1 MVWTGKS
8 PCFLGCP
15 ALPLPHSNLGG
26 VEMDAIEK
34 LEEVEETLAEIMTI
48 AQLVK
53 EIVTESEENDYIRRS
68 LSTIE
73 KMVRSVCEK
82 DMQELKKL
90 IT

>member
-1 MVWTGKS
+1 
-8 PCFLGCP
+8 
-15 ALPLPHSNLGG
+15 
-26 VEMDAIEK
+26 MDAIEK

-90 IT
+90 IM

>member
-1 MVWTGKS
+1 
-8 PCFLGCP
+8 
-15 ALPLPHSNLGG
+15 
-26 VEMDAIEK
+26 MDVTDK
-34 LEEVEETLAEIMTI
+34 LEEMEETLAEIMTV
-48 AQLVK
+48 AQLTK
-53 EIVTESEENDYIRRS
+53 EVVMENEENDYIRRS

>member
-1 MVWTGKS
+1 MVWTGKR
-8 PCFLGCP
+8 PCFFWCL

-26 VEMDAIEK
+26 VAMNVTDK
-34 LEEVEETLAEIMTI
+34 LEEMEESLAEIMTV
-48 AQLVK
+48 AQLTK
-53 EIVTESEENDYIRRS
+53 EVVMENEENDYIRRS

>member
-1 MVWTGKS
+1 MNVT
-8 PCFLGCP
+8 
-15 ALPLPHSNLGG
+15 
-26 VEMDAIEK
+26 DK
-34 LEEVEETLAEIMTI
+34 LEEMEESLAEIMTV
-48 AQLVK
+48 AQLTK
-53 EIVTESEENDYIRRS
+53 EAVMENEENDYIRRS

>member
-8 PCFLGCP
+8 PCFLGYL

-26 VEMDAIEK
+26 VSMDVTDK
-34 LEEVEETLAEIMTI
+34 LEEMEETLAEIMTV
-48 AQLVK
+48 AQLTK
-53 EIVTESEENDYIRRS
+53 EVVMENEENDYIRRS

>member
-1 MVWTGKS
+1 
-8 PCFLGCP
+8 
-15 ALPLPHSNLGG
+15 
-26 VEMDAIEK
+26 MDVTDK
-34 LEEVEETLAEIMTI
+34 LEEMEESLAEIMTV
-48 AQLVK
+48 AQLTK
-53 EIVTESEENDYIRRS
+53 EVVMENEENDYIRRS

>member
-1 MVWTGKS
+1 MNVT
-8 PCFLGCP
+8 
-15 ALPLPHSNLGG
+15 
-26 VEMDAIEK
+26 DK
-34 LEEVEETLAEIMTI
+34 LEEMEESLAEIMTV
-48 AQLVK
+48 AQLTK
-53 EIVTESEENDYIRRS
+53 EVVMENEENDYIRRS